1 MKKSW
6 EFYQFIDEL
15 LENYKGND
23 YVKKGTP
30 LDDRIRG
37 FLEEFGNEYNEYGGD
52 RTNRIL
58 LYFINSITK
67 LVEEVQ

>member
-23 YVKKGTP
+23 YVKEGTSINH
-30 LDDRIRG
+30 RING
-37 FLEEFGNEYNEYGGD
+37 FIHEFGIEMNEYGGD
-52 RTNRIL
+52 RTDRIYN
-58 LYFINSITK
+58 YFINSITE